1 MTRAPKRFPPKAI
14 SFVALA
20 GFNGADA
27 TTCISTSAPL
37 DLSTDYFPASNRIAV
52 DGTPA
57 GSAEVTV
64 AGDFSVTY
72 HTYFKVLKNLK
83 TSNTYILRMCGSEK
97 PTEYPNGTAIETDA
111 AHFSVPI
118 NGVAVGWS
126 TPVPFFEQL
135 DLMDKVKLADPT
147 YVHSPCL
154 QKAEEDGAIAVGDYS
169 SFGDE
174 AKNAT
179 DVELVMAG
187 SAGPYGYGCQ
197 CAKDVIFGAPQD
209 DTPLGRAEWI
219 KYISVFFNEED
230 RANLIFS
237 REKDAYEATK
247 ELAERA
253 AATHESANG
262 GKKKCA
268 WISETD
274 YNYDT
279 YIYDSWKIDSD
290 AYKLKYC
297 TDAGMEAVAGES
309 GITYAKGTDELKT
322 ALADVDVI
330 IDQSFWASKSYDTK
344 AKVFTELGFA
354 ESDLKTGAI
363 LLRTDKEI
371 SADKNVAWLESGV
384 LRPAH
389 VLQGL
394 VHAVWPGTVAEI
406 PDACF
411 DYFREITGLTIEAVN
426 VKSHTACAAWESA
439 NQEAQCVTNIIS
451 DDEMYLIRDSPA
463 AKPSSIIAIVI
474 ALIIA
479 VVGA

>member
-1 MTRAPKRFPPKAI
+1 
-14 SFVALA
+14 
-20 GFNGADA
+20 
-27 TTCISTSAPL
+27 L
-37 DLSTDYFPASNRIAV
+37 DLSKDYFPASNRIAV

-72 HTYFKVLKNLK
+72 HPYFKVLKNLK
-83 TSNTYILRMCGSEK
+83 TSNTYILRMCGSDK
-97 PTEYPNGTAIETDA
+97 PTKYPNGTAIESDA

-126 TPVPFFEQL
+126 TPIPFFEQL
-135 DLMDKVKLADPT
+135 DLMDKVRLADPT

-154 QKAEEDGAIAVGDYS
+154 QKAEEDGKIAVGNSS
-169 SFGDE
+169 SFKAKAE
-174 AKNAT
+174 ATT

-187 SAGPYGYGCQ
+187 DAGPYGYGCQ
-197 CAKDVIFGAPQD
+197 CAKDVIFGAPKD

-237 REKDAYEATK
+237 REKNAYEATIK
-247 ELAERA
+247 LAESA
-253 AATHESANG
+253 AATHKAANG
-262 GKKKCA
+262 GTKKKCA

-274 YNYDT
+274 YQSGSYK
-279 YIYDSWKIDSD
+279 SWKIDSD
-290 AYKLKYC
+290 AYKLMYC
-297 TDAGMEAVAGES
+297 TDAGMEAVAVKS
-309 GITYAKGTDELKT
+309 DVTYAKGTDELKT

-330 IDQSFWASKSYDTK
+330 IDQSFWKEKSYDTK

-371 SADKNVAWLESGV
+371 SADKNSAWLESGV

-394 VHAVWPGTVAEI
+394 VHAVWPSAVAEI
-406 PDACF
+406 PGACF
-411 DYFREITGLTIEAVN
+411 DYFRDITGTTIEAVN

-439 NQEAQCVTNIIS
+439 NKEAQCVTNIIS
-451 DDEMYLIRDSPA
+451 DDEMALIRDSPA

-474 ALIIA
+474 ALIVA

>member
-1 MTRAPKRFPPKAI
+1 M
-14 SFVALA
+14 
-20 GFNGADA
+20 
-27 TTCISTSAPL
+27 
-37 DLSTDYFPASNRIAV
+37 
-52 DGTPA
+52 
-57 GSAEVTV
+57 

-197 CAKDVIFGAPQD
+197 CAKDVIFGAPRT
-209 DTPLGRAEWI
+209 TPAWPRRMDQVHLRLLQRGRQGQPDI
-219 KYISVFFNEED
+219 
-230 RANLIFS
+230 LP
-237 REKDAYEATK
+237 REGRLRGDQRTRREGRRDA
-247 ELAERA
+247 RVRR
-253 AATHESANG
+253 

-354 ESDLKTGAI
+354 ESGPQDWRDPPPHRQGDL
-363 LLRTDKEI
+363 R
-371 SADKNVAWLESGV
+371 
-384 LRPAH
+384 R
-389 VLQGL
+389 
-394 VHAVWPGTVAEI
+394 
-406 PDACF
+406 
-411 DYFREITGLTIEAVN
+411 
-426 VKSHTACAAWESA
+426 
-439 NQEAQCVTNIIS
+439 
-451 DDEMYLIRDSPA
+451 
-463 AKPSSIIAIVI
+463 
-474 ALIIA
+474 
-479 VVGA
+479 

>member
-1 MTRAPKRFPPKAI
+1 
-14 SFVALA
+14 
-20 GFNGADA
+20 
-27 TTCISTSAPL
+27 
-37 DLSTDYFPASNRIAV
+37 
-52 DGTPA
+52 
-57 GSAEVTV
+57 
-64 AGDFSVTY
+64 
-72 HTYFKVLKNLK
+72 
-83 TSNTYILRMCGSEK
+83 
-97 PTEYPNGTAIETDA
+97 
-111 AHFSVPI
+111 
-118 NGVAVGWS
+118 
-126 TPVPFFEQL
+126 
-135 DLMDKVKLADPT
+135 
-147 YVHSPCL
+147 
-154 QKAEEDGAIAVGDYS
+154 
-169 SFGDE
+169 
-174 AKNAT
+174 
-179 DVELVMAG
+179 
-187 SAGPYGYGCQ
+187 
-197 CAKDVIFGAPQD
+197 
-209 DTPLGRAEWI
+209 
-219 KYISVFFNEED
+219 
-230 RANLIFS
+230 
-237 REKDAYEATK
+237 
-247 ELAERA
+247 
-253 AATHESANG
+253 
-262 GKKKCA
+262 
-268 WISETD
+268 
-274 YNYDT
+274 
-279 YIYDSWKIDSD
+279 
-290 AYKLKYC
+290 
-297 TDAGMEAVAGES
+297 MEAVAGES

-426 VKSHTACAAWESA
+426 VKSHTACVAWESA